1 MARALE
7 YIINYPLKR
16 NIVSKSTI
24 NVLEIMPDKDCKDYD
39 DLAGQVENWL
49 GLVSGD
55 SQLTITGVCCA
66 ERGYGKENINDD
78 LTKYWHTLWNG
89 NSHLN
94 KSPHYIEAELDKP
107 EDIKGFRYTPRATD
121 NGNGILQKWTVECYD
136 EKGQLIQTIHSTEKT
151 KCQSST
157 ANRST
162 QNILFTEDGDIIP
175 QVKKIK
181 LYFDTALRNDSAPST
196 EFAVCANL
204 GVIPAQSV
212 QVTSI
217 TASEFVGHID
227 DLASEYDMIYI
238 DANNQNKTMD
248 AYVTRRRNIALYAC
262 WRRCQCWFR

>member
-107 EDIKGFRYTPRATD
+107 EDIKDSVIHRGQQTMGMVFFR
-121 NGNGILQKWTVECYD
+121 NGRWN
-136 EKGQLIQTIHSTEKT
+136 
-151 KCQSST
+151 
-157 ANRST
+157 AMM
-162 QNILFTEDGDIIP
+162 
-175 QVKKIK
+175 KKV
-181 LYFDTALRNDSAPST
+181 N
-196 EFAVCANL
+196 
-204 GVIPAQSV
+204 
-212 QVTSI
+212 
-217 TASEFVGHID
+217 
-227 DLASEYDMIYI
+227 
-238 DANNQNKTMD
+238 
-248 AYVTRRRNIALYAC
+248 
-262 WRRCQCWFR
+262 